1 MQLFSDYA
9 ASGLWSCFNLK
20 SELKEE
26 LYFCQSLHVNSSNCV
41 KMQFYSI
48 KGIGLYGGK
57 AE

>member
-9 ASGLWSCFNLK
+9 ASRLWSCFSLK

-26 LYFCQSLHVNSSNCV
+26 LYFCQSPCVNSSNCL
-41 KMQFYSI
+41 KMQFHSI
-48 KGIGLYGGK
+48 KGIGLSGGK